1 MRQPGGVL
9 AAFLIN
15 NTIDVPDI
23 NTIDVPDLKPATSP
37 FDPEAGAAA
46 A

>member
-1 MRQPGGVL
+1 MRQPGGEL

-15 NTIDVPDI
+15 TIDVSDI

-46 A
+46 